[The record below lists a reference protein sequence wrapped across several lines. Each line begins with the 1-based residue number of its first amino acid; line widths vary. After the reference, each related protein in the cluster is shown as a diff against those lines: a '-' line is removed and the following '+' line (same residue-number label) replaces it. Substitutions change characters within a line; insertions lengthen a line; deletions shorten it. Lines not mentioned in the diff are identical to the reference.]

1 MPEQN
6 NDFYIQRKLQIFVTF
21 PYVTN
26 RQVVRMQKTHKK
38 IYMFYFFF
46 WQSPE
51 DNYLFCFVLVL
62 IHMIF

>member
-26 RQVVRMQKTHKK
+26 NIHEKITRFWLAENSVVFPSHNAEKR
-38 IYMFYFFF
+38 
-46 WQSPE
+46 
-51 DNYLFCFVLVL
+51 
-62 IHMIF
+62 

>member
-26 RQVVRMQKTHKK
+26 RQAVRMQKTHKK

-46 WQSPE
+46 W
-51 DNYLFCFVLVL
+51 
-62 IHMIF
+62 